1 MQISF
6 AMLTIFI
13 NNNLELKYLIRYDT
27 ITITNK

>member
-6 AMLTIFI
+6 AMLITFI

-27 ITITNK
+27 IIIINK